1 MSQLGAGT
9 CQGVAGGRPRHPGWK
24 NTYNLYNSLEL
35 ILQLIVKT
43 YTTHTTH
50 RGERIS
56 SIKILSRDELH
67 ELYVFF
73 NELWDEL

>member
-1 MSQLGAGT
+1 MLQE
-9 CQGVAGGRPRHPGWK
+9 GGHATLVGK

-56 SIKILSRDELH
+56 SIKILSRDELY